1 MTTEVNATP
10 KVALEGPVF
19 GTLSALDEEVILR
32 NAGTNHNS
40 SNSQVTA
47 LDKTHSVIRELPES
61 LEQSIL
67 RSKSE

>member
-1 MTTEVNATP
+1 MTTEVNSTP

-47 LDKTHSVIRELPES
+47 LES
-61 LEQSIL
+61 
-67 RSKSE
+67 